1 MNSRRIAISGVAIML
16 FGFVTPASTQ
26 LDEPG
31 AGGELFEKVQLE
43 FAEAYNLGAIAGLR

>member
-1 MNSRRIAISGVAIML
+1 MNSSRIAISVVAIML
-16 FGFVTPASTQ
+16 FGIVTPASQ

-43 FAEAYNLGAIAGLR
+43 FAEAYNLGAIAELR